1 MEIVPGASADGI
13 LEVGDIIIST
23 DNKQIRQ
30 YDELEGI
37 VTAVQPGEEIHW
49 RLLETVNSNKQHLPY
64 SPTVSE
70 SRLAILTR
78 AE

>member
-1 MEIVPGASADGI
+1 MEEVKVVEIVPGASAEGI
-13 LEVGDIIIST
+13 LEVGDIIVSA

-49 RLLETVNSNKQHLPY
+49 RLLETVNSNKQRLLVLP
-64 SPTVSE
+64 
-70 SRLAILTR
+70 IG
-78 AE
+78 